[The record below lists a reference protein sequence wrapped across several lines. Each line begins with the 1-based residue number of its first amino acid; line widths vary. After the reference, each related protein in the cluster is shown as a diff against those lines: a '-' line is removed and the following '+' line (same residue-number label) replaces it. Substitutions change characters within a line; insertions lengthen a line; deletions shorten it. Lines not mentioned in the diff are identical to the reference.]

1 MTHHRLAEQSRPEAG
16 TVSSMVGSEVGG
28 GVAFGRYRLLD
39 RIATGDMAEVFRGV
53 AVGAQGFERVVAIK
67 RIRPE
72 VAQAADVGKLFADEA
87 RLSAMLE
94 HPNIVQVYDFGAVEE
109 TFYIAMEYMRGRNL
123 EQTLG
128 ALRAT
133 RQRMPPAMAV
143 LIARE
148 VARGLGYAHAFRDE
162 RGNHLAIV
170 HRDVHPSNIMLL
182 DAGAVKLV
190 DFGIARVTSELRLAT
205 TGARAGSLR
214 GECPFLSPEQITGEP
229 VDARSDLFA
238 LGTVLWE
245 MLTGRRLFEGGSD
258 FDIMSAVING
268 EIAPPSRMVPELP
281 EALDRVVLTALDR
294 DPQRRY
300 QSGDQ
305 LAADLEQLMGLL
317 PSRHTDLP
325 ALLGRLGRTDALP
338 ALDELGTPTPHLTVP
353 RRRGGALALVTV
365 TMLGLAALAAATLS
379 PAPAAL
385 EITPPT
391 MRLLPSTGPVVE
403 PLPAENTAQRR
414 ANAQAFDDAQARP
427 RREAPPTPRRAKRS
441 TQRGRSSSRP
451 SRELHVDPFAR
462 APSRSGPG

>member
-1 MTHHRLAEQSRPEAG
+1 MTHHRVTEQSHPEALP
-16 TVSSMVGSEVGG
+16 VSSMVASDVGG
-28 GVAFGRYRLLD
+28 GVPFGRYRLLD

-72 VAQAADVGKLFADEA
+72 VAQVADVGKLFADEA

-94 HPNIVQVYDFGAVEE
+94 HPNIVQVYDFGAVDE

-123 EQTLG
+123 EQALA
-128 ALRAT
+128 ALRAS
-133 RQRMPPAMAV
+133 RQRMAPAMAV

-148 VARGLGYAHAFRDE
+148 VARGLGYAHAFRDQ
-162 RGNHLAIV
+162 RGKHLAIV

-238 LGTVLWE
+238 LGAVLWE
-245 MLTGRRLFEGGSD
+245 MLTGRRLFEGASD

-268 EIAPPSRMVPELP
+268 DIAPPSRLAPEIP
-281 EALDRVVLTALDR
+281 EALDQVVLTALAR

-300 QSGDQ
+300 HSGDQ
-305 LAADLEQLMGLL
+305 LAADLEQLMGPL

-325 ALLGRLGRTDALP
+325 ALLGSLGRPDTLP
-338 ALDELGTPTPHLTVP
+338 PLDDLRTPIPQAVIP
-353 RRRGGALALVTV
+353 RRGGALALAAVTV
-365 TMLGLAALAAATLS
+365 LGLAALLAATLTPPPS
-379 PAPAAL
+379 AL
-385 EITPPT
+385 EITPPP
-391 MRLLPSTGPVVE
+391 MRLRPSAGPVVE
-403 PLPAENTAQRR
+403 PLPVDTGPAPR
-414 ANAQAFDDAQARP
+414 AQAWDDARP
-427 RREAPPTPRRAKRS
+427 GRREPPSPARRAKRS
-441 TQRGRSSSRP
+441 STRTRSSRP
-451 SRELHVDPFAR
+451 AGELHVDPFAR